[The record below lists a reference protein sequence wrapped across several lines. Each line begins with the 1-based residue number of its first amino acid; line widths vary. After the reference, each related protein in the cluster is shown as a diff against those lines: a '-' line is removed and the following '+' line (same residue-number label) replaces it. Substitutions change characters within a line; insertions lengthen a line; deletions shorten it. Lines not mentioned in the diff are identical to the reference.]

1 MSKKIKFD
9 NRYFT
14 EESVSISLEV
24 QKDFP
29 LFSVQDILHP
39 PDILDDLP
47 LFSENLCYL
56 DGLNSNDQI
65 KSEKLNVNPN
75 SLRPKNISDPD
86 TNKKSARTIS
96 NSDIADLFLEN
107 FRFKLYQDVLYIW
120 DQSKSYYIRF
130 EYIADKFI
138 RQNVPAGIK
147 GKISKNSIIEII
159 QWIKSS
165 PNIEIDEDSI
175 NRKLSY
181 VCFNNY
187 IFDFQN
193 NISIQHDPNI
203 FFTSKIHADY
213 KMNPT
218 YGEIFEKFLKD
229 ITKGDMKIYYRIQE
243 LFGYVI
249 SEIRNIKCLP
259 ILYGPKDTGKSIIL
273 KLLEKLIGEKH
284 VSNYSFEQLTKDD
297 FLSNLFGKRMNTC
310 GEVSD
315 ITLTRLDSLKK
326 LTGNDRFST
335 RQLYG
340 QPFEMVNEAAIIFAG
355 NQLPTIKKYHE
366 TKAFIE
372 RLVIIPF
379 LNPISKEKQDT
390 DLINKL
396 LLELDY
402 IAQWSIIG
410 LKRLVKNNHIFTKID
425 IEESIIETYYPSKN
439 SFVKFIEQNCIQH
452 PDERIYKGNLEKYYD
467 KYCIQNQI
475 KPVLK
480 KDREVYLLEL
490 GIVSSK
496 FRLNND
502 STPRHGYK
510 GIALRKEVIDAN

>member
-9 NRYFT
+9 SRYFT
-14 EESVSISLEV
+14 EEFESIPLEL
-24 QKDFP
+24 QEN
-29 LFSVQDILHP
+29 
-39 PDILDDLP
+39 LP
-47 LFSENLCYL
+47 LFSEADILQPPNITDNLPIFYEDICYL
-56 DGLNSNDQI
+56 DGLNTNDQI
-65 KSEKLNVNPN
+65 KSEKLKANPD
-75 SLRPKNISDPD
+75 SLGPKNIPD
-86 TNKKSARTIS
+86 SNTIKKSAKAIS

-107 FRFKLYQDVLYIW
+107 FQFKLYQDVLYIW

-138 RQNVPAGIK
+138 RQNTPTGIK
-147 GKISKNSIIEII
+147 GKISKNSINEII
-159 QWIKSS
+159 EWIKSS
-165 PNIEIDEDSI
+165 PNIEIDQDSI
-175 NRKLSY
+175 HRKLSY

-187 IFDFQN
+187 IFDFQA
-193 NISIQHDPNI
+193 NIRIQHDPNI
-203 FFTSKIHADY
+203 FVTSKIHADY
-213 KMNPT
+213 IMNPK
-218 YGEIFEKFLKD
+218 YGNTFEKFLKS

-249 SEIRNIKCLP
+249 SEIRNVKCLP

-273 KLLEKLIGEKH
+273 KVLEKLIGEKH

-297 FLSNLFGKRMNTC
+297 FLSNLIGKRMNTC

-355 NQLPTIKKYHE
+355 NQLPTIKKYYE
-366 TKAFIE
+366 AKAFIE
-372 RLVIIPF
+372 RIVIIPF
-379 LNPISKEKQDT
+379 LNPIPKEKQDT
-390 DLINKL
+390 ELINKL

-410 LKRLVKNNHIFTKID
+410 LKRWVNNNHIFTKID

-439 SFVKFIEQNCIQH
+439 SFVKFIEQNCILQT
-452 PDERIYKGNLEKYYD
+452 DARVYKKDLEKYYE
-467 KYCIQNQI
+467 KYCLQNQI
-475 KPVLK
+475 KPVQK
-480 KDREVYLLEL
+480 KDREIYLLEL

-502 STPRHGYK
+502 SVPRHGYK
-510 GIALRKEVIDAN
+510 GILLRKEVINAN

>member
-1 MSKKIKFD
+1 MSKKIEFD

-14 EESVSISLEV
+14 EEFASIPLEV
-24 QKDFP
+24 QKGLP
-29 LFSVQDILHP
+29 LFLEPDILQP
-39 PDILDDLP
+39 PDISDGLP
-47 LFSENLCYL
+47 LFNENLFYL

-65 KSEKLNVNPN
+65 KSEKLNLNPN
-75 SLRPKNISDPD
+75 SLRPKNISDLD

-96 NSDIADLFLEN
+96 NSDIADLFLES
-107 FRFKLYQDVLYIW
+107 FRFKLYQDVLYVW
-120 DQSKSYYIRF
+120 NQSMSYYIRF
-130 EYIADKFI
+130 EHIADKFI
-138 RQNVPAGIK
+138 RQNVPSDIK
-147 GKISKNSIIEII
+147 GKISKNTIIEII

-175 NRKLSY
+175 HRKLSY

-193 NISIQHDPNI
+193 NIKIQHDPNI

-213 KMNPT
+213 NMNPK
-218 YGEIFEKFLKD
+218 YGVIFEKFLKD

-297 FLSNLFGKRMNTC
+297 FISNLIGKRMNTC

-355 NQLPTIKKYHE
+355 NQLPTIKNYHE

-379 LNPISKEKQDT
+379 LNPIPREKQDT
-390 DLINKL
+390 ELINKL

-410 LKRLVKNNHIFTKID
+410 LKRWVKNNHIFTKID

-439 SFVKFIEQNCIQH
+439 SFVKFIEQNCIQL
-452 PDERIYKGNLEKYYD
+452 PDERIYKGDLEKYYE
-467 KYCIQNQI
+467 KYCKQNQI

-480 KDREVYLLEL
+480 KDREIYLLEL